1 MILLS
6 LIQLHLVLF
15 ALAIAAQRWCG
26 PLWLARIL
34 TPVAASLLFFF
45 VEHFVGLGRLPGLGI
60 AATLAAAYLLYR
72 KRSRLDPDRDF
83 EYGYLA
89 VFAYTFLWRFAYPD
103 LHGDNSERL
112 MNLSFILNYSRGD
125 RLPPIDSW
133 LPPAP
138 FSMYYALQH
147 YAAALLGRVLAVEPG
162 VAYHLAFATLLGLTG
177 GASLVFFRHF
187 LERPWQKWLAMAALF
202 LGGTGASLA
211 VHFLVRN
218 VLIADSMT
226 FIGFT
231 LSHRRI
237 DSKLGEWLLQVSNV
251 ARDLPLQL
259 PLHTPAFLIQLGDYH
274 APVSSM
280 FLLAASLACMV
291 LLEKQKSSPAAAFL
305 GGTVPLTAA
314 CNAWLLPMQ
323 APLVAAWLV
332 YRRWRAQS
340 LELRAVILGALIPT
354 LLLLPFVTPFL
365 RSTTGS
371 GMSLKLVP
379 ADAHTPLLL
388 GLIQWLPLLLLLIAQ
403 LLRKDSPPLARAAT
417 LFFGVCFLL
426 VEFVYADDHYLKNW
440 ERFNSVLKWWS
451 WIWMGLLMTATA
463 GALGSRSK
471 PLRALALAGLL
482 LPLTY
487 VYDLARYFIQTPK
500 PTIGR
505 INGAGALELDAVYQP
520 ALAHLRNR
528 PKGTVLQLVESD
540 AYTLAPSLAMLA
552 GHNAYIGWPEH
563 ERVWR
568 GALPEILQR
577 ETEARQFYL
586 GVLPNPAQW
595 AQAHNL
601 TDIFWLPTV
610 HTLPGEAFQ
619 TVFESMRQSPYRW
632 KLLYRNERGV
642 YGVWSLP

>member
-6 LIQLHLVLF
+6 ILQLHLVLF
-15 ALAIAAQRWCG
+15 GLAAAARRWCG
-26 PLWLARIL
+26 PLWLARLI
-34 TPVAASLLFFF
+34 TPVAVSLVFFF
-45 VEHFVGLGRLPGLGI
+45 LEHFVGLGSLPGLGI
-60 AATLAAAYLLYR
+60 AAAGAAAFLLYR
-72 KRSRLDPDRDF
+72 DRRRLRLDRDF

-89 VFAYTFLWRFAYPD
+89 VFAYTFLWRFAYPN
-103 LHGDNSERL
+103 LHGDGSERL
-112 MNLSFILNYSRGD
+112 MNLSFIVNYSRGD
-125 RLPPIDSW
+125 RLPPVDSW
-133 LPPAP
+133 FPPAP

-162 VAYHLAFATLLGLTG
+162 VSYHLAFATILGLTG
-177 GASLVFFRHF
+177 GAAMVFFCHF
-187 LERPWQKWLAMAALF
+187 LERRWQQWLAMATLF

-231 LSHRRI
+231 LSHRRV
-237 DSKLGEWLLQVSNV
+237 DSKLGEWLLEVSNV

-274 APVSSM
+274 APIGSM

-291 LLEKQKSSPAAAFL
+291 LSEKQKSPPAAAFL
-305 GGTVPLTAA
+305 GATVPLTAA
-314 CNAWLLPMQ
+314 SNAWLLPMQ
-323 APLVAAWLV
+323 GLLVAAWLA

-340 LELRAVILGALIPT
+340 LELRAVILGGSIPAA
-354 LLLLPFVTPFL
+354 LLLPFVIPFL
-365 RSTTGS
+365 RSTTGV
-371 GMSLKLVP
+371 GMSLRLVP

-388 GLIQWLPLLLLLIAQ
+388 GLIQWLPLLLLLLAH
-403 LLRKDSPPLARAAT
+403 LLRKDGAPLARAAT
-417 LFFGVCFLL
+417 LFFAACFLL

-451 WIWMGLLMTATA
+451 WIWMGLLMAATA

-471 PLRALALAGLL
+471 PVRVLALAGLL

-487 VYDLARYFIQTPK
+487 VYDLARYFLQVPK

-505 INGAGALELDAVYQP
+505 MNGAGALELDDVYRP
-520 ALAHLRNR
+520 ALAYLKAR

-540 AYTLAPSLAMLA
+540 AYTLTPSLAMLA
-552 GHNAYIGWPEH
+552 GQNAYIGWPEH

-595 AQAHNL
+595 AQAHGI
-601 TDIFWLPTV
+601 TDVFWLPTV
-610 HTLPGEAFQ
+610 HTLPPDAFP

-632 KLLYRNERGV
+632 KELYRNERGV
-642 YGVWSLP
+642 YGVWSL